1 MSRENVEVVRRAI
14 ESFEDDVDAWLG
26 TLDPEIE
33 WYPEEEG
40 HTPARGYDAVLRVR
54 ERWLNTW
61 ERSSYRFD
69 IEELTGRGENVM
81 STVYVTAR
89 GTGSGVQIED
99 RVYVHWKLRNGRI
112 VYVYEYADRAEALEA
127 AGLSE

>member
-1 MSRENVEVVRRAI
+1 MSQENVEVVRRAI

-69 IEELTGRGENVM
+69 IE
-81 STVYVTAR
+81 
-89 GTGSGVQIED
+89 
-99 RVYVHWKLRNGRI
+99 
-112 VYVYEYADRAEALEA
+112 
-127 AGLSE
+127 